1 MLPRPGF
8 ETLPAAQ
15 SGRVF
20 AVDANSYYARPGP
33 RLVEGVE
40 LMAHLID
47 PEAWPWEGPQDAFAK
62 VEF

>member
-1 MLPRPGF
+1 
-8 ETLPAAQ
+8 
-15 SGRVF
+15 VF